1 MNGDE
6 NGDIGILPRFVRDL
20 LTTVENY
27 GIGVHVSV
35 LQCYRDWIIDLL
47 KDVQEPGVKS
57 LFKRNN
63 QLLYDS
69 VH

>member
-47 KDVQEPGVKS
+47 KDVTELGVY
-57 LFKRNN
+57 LEF
-63 QLLYDS
+63 Y
-69 VH
+69 